1 MKDVVFINIHREP
14 KAASKKRRPWK
25 TPNFNLEAELFDD
38 VLNGRKRFPK
48 GMIILPNVPT
58 ITCILAEGKIIAKSS
73 KWIVAKN
80 ITDKTY
86 WRYYYSDMIPF
97 TNEGCTYS
105 QFVEKERKHN
115 EYEFR

>member
-1 MKDVVFINIHREP
+1 MKDVIFININKEP
-14 KAASKKRRPWK
+14 KAAPKKHRPWK
-25 TPNFNLEAELFDD
+25 IPNFNLEAELFDD

-58 ITCILAEGKIIAKSS
+58 IISNLPEVKIVAKSS

-86 WRYYYSDMIPF
+86 WRYYYLDMIPF
-97 TNEGCTYS
+97 TGEGCTYS
-105 QFVEKERKHN
+105 QFVEQEKQN
-115 EYEFR
+115 NIL